1 MNIPQDVDDYIKE
14 SIDYTLGL
22 PVSERTLETK
32 LLASEDARKRLQD
45 QNFVLHSR
53 LKEKDELLERSKS
66 EACMGNQAVKRF
78 VEANQKLALECEN
91 LLSQCSKLE
100 RECSLYDHDR
110 EALMEFGNEADERA
124 KEAEIRVVEVE
135 NDLIILSEELDFY
148 KHQCDVRMVNER
160 KATEELLLL
169 RQRVTELERLQSLEL
184 HDNKVAC
191 SNCSAFKTVNG
202 NPPLQMSEDSDAMNV
217 NVEYSAVSTNLEGH
231 LLDSLIVSITDKD
244 EAAANPHTFLEA
256 NSGVE
261 SCQGL
266 LKIWDRL
273 SPATQNVI
281 ALVSEIRA
289 LQTHKEHLTTNLV
302 RAEEEVRA
310 LFDENTI
317 LDEENKRLLRQCNR
331 ERHHQGSGDKH
342 TSSASA
348 KGKKRRSSPK
358 TSSSIER
365 KIDFEQDLPRHP
377 LSPIQYNSPNSR
389 VHNN

>member
-1 MNIPQDVDDYIKE
+1 MDMHQDVDDYIKE

-22 PVSERTLETK
+22 PVPERTLEKK

-45 QNFVLHSR
+45 QNFVLHSW
-53 LKEKDELLERSKS
+53 LKEKDELIERSKS
-66 EACMGNQAVKRF
+66 EACMSNQAVKRF

-124 KEAEIRVVEVE
+124 KEAEIRVAEVE
-135 NDLIILSEELDFY
+135 NDLKILSEELDFY

-160 KATEELLLL
+160 KATEELLSL
-169 RQRVTELERLQSLEL
+169 RRRVTELERLRSLES
-184 HDNKVAC
+184 HDNKFAC
-191 SNCSAFKTVNG
+191 SKCSAFKTVNG
-202 NPPLQMSEDSDAMNV
+202 YPPLQMSEDSDAMNV
-217 NVEYSAVSTNLEGH
+217 ESCAFSTNLEAH

-244 EAAANPHTFLEA
+244 ESAANAHTFLEA

-261 SCQGL
+261 SCQDL

-273 SPATQNVI
+273 SPATQNII
-281 ALVSEIRA
+281 ALASEIRA
-289 LQTHKEHLTTNLV
+289 LQTDKEHLTTNLA

-331 ERHHQGSGDKH
+331 ERHHQGSVDKH

-358 TSSSIER
+358 TSSTIER
-365 KIDFEQDLPRHP
+365 KIDFEQDLPRYP
-377 LSPIQYNSPNSR
+377 LSPIQYNSSNSR

>member
-1 MNIPQDVDDYIKE
+1 MDIPQDLDDYIKE

-45 QNFVLHSR
+45 QYFVLYSR
-53 LKEKDELLERSKS
+53 LKEKDELIERSKF
-66 EACMGNQAVKRF
+66 EACMSNQAVKRF

-135 NDLIILSEELDFY
+135 NELKILSEQLDFY

-160 KATEELLLL
+160 KATEELISL
-169 RQRVTELERLQSLEL
+169 RQRVTELERLRSLESQ
-184 HDNKVAC
+184 VAC
-191 SNCSAFKTVNG
+191 SKCSSFKTVNG
-202 NPPLQMSEDSDAMNV
+202 NSPQQMSDDSDSMNV
-217 NVEYSAVSTNLEGH
+217 DSSAFRTNLEAH

-244 EAAANPHTFLEA
+244 EAAANAHAFLEA

-266 LKIWDRL
+266 LKIWVCL

-281 ALVSEIRA
+281 ALASEIRA
-289 LQTHKEHLTTNLV
+289 LQTDKEHLTTNLV
-302 RAEEEVRA
+302 RAEEEVKA
-310 LFDENTI
+310 LFEENTI

-331 ERHHQGSGDKH
+331 ERHHQGSVDKH
-342 TSSASA
+342 TSSAST

-358 TSSSIER
+358 TCSIIER
-365 KIDFEQDLPRHP
+365 KIDFDQDLPRHP
-377 LSPIQYNSPNSR
+377 LSPIQNSPNSR
-389 VHNN
+389 VYNH

>member
-1 MNIPQDVDDYIKE
+1 MDIPQDLDDYIKE

-45 QNFVLHSR
+45 QYFVLHSL
-53 LKEKDELLERSKS
+53 LKEKDELIKRSKS
-66 EACMGNQAVKRF
+66 EACMSNQAVKRF
-78 VEANQKLALECEN
+78 VEENQKLALECEN

-135 NDLIILSEELDFY
+135 NDLKILSEQLDFY

-160 KATEELLLL
+160 KATEELISL
-169 RQRVTELERLQSLEL
+169 RQRVTELERLRLLEL
-184 HDNKVAC
+184 QDNKVAC
-191 SNCSAFKTVNG
+191 NKYSSFKTVNG
-202 NPPLQMSEDSDAMNV
+202 NSPLQMSDDSDLMNV
-217 NVEYSAVSTNLEGH
+217 DSSAFSTNLEAH

-244 EAAANPHTFLEA
+244 EAAANAHAFLEA

-266 LKIWDRL
+266 LKIWDSL

-281 ALVSEIRA
+281 ALASEIRA
-289 LQTHKEHLTTNLV
+289 LQTDKEHLTTNLV
-302 RAEEEVRA
+302 RAEEEVKA
-310 LFDENTI
+310 LFEENTI

-342 TSSASA
+342 TSSPST

-358 TSSSIER
+358 TCSIIER

-389 VHNN
+389 VYNN